1 MFWVDRQ
8 HTQSMDT
15 QTKFIILERKM
26 VKGELFVYL
35 KLDTGFYGWYRLEAV
50 EAPVDTDTKEGGR

>member
-1 MFWVDRQ
+1 
-8 HTQSMDT
+8 
-15 QTKFIILERKM
+15 M